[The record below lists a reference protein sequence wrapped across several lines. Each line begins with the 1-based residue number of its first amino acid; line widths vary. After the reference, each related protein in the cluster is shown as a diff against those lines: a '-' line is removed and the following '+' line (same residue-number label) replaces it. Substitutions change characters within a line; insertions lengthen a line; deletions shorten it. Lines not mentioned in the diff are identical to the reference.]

1 MKTLKQSVNAWGEAG
16 FKEVLKEELQRLGVS
31 DLPLQQG
38 ITSGSYVVDKPFR
51 VMVID
56 CTDAGTHI
64 RAKVGIFYAGII
76 AGCNCSDDPT
86 PVDETTEYC
95 EVEILIDK
103 TSGEFSAS
111 LAPG

>member
-1 MKTLKQSVNAWGEAG
+1 MKKLEESLKAWGDES
-16 FKEVLKEELQRLGVS
+16 FKEVLKQELQGLGIT

-38 ITSGSYVVDKPFR
+38 ITSGSYVVDKPFK
-51 VMVID
+51 VMVIESAEAD
-56 CTDAGTHI
+56 NHI
-64 RAKVGIFYAGII
+64 RARVGIFYAGII

-103 TSGEFSAS
+103 TTGEFTAS
-111 LAPG
+111 LQPD

>member
-1 MKTLKQSVNAWGEAG
+1 MKALKESVNAWEEAG
-16 FKEVLKEELQRLGVS
+16 FKEVLREELQRLGVS

-51 VMVID
+51 AMVID
-56 CTDAGTHI
+56 WADAGTHI
-64 RAKVGIFYAGII
+64 RVKAGIFYAGII